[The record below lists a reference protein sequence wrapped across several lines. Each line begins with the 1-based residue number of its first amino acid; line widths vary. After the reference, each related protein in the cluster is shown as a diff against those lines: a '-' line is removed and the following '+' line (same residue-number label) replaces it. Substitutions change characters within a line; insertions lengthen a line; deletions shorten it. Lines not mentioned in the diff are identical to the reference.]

1 MIDIDK
7 AINEHNKKFDAMMD
21 KHRELMAKQDRE
33 IAELRKQLD
42 GLIGVLADCK
52 LEMRD

>member
-1 MIDIDK
+1 MINIDK
-7 AINEHNKKFDAMMD
+7 AIAEHTEKFDEMMK
-21 KHRELMAKQDRE
+21 KHRALMAKQDRE